1 MEGRDLA
8 EHFGTTILDLARAA
22 ILHALK
28 TGTPLKKLPDGLPPE
43 LSETG
48 ASFVTLHKKGDLRG
62 CIGSPTAWRPLATD
76 ILENA
81 FSAAFRDPRFRPLS
95 PEEWEDVAL
104 SVSILTPPKPMQ
116 FRDQADL
123 LAQLRPGVDGLIIED
138 GGKRAL
144 FLPAVWRQLP
154 RPEIFLAQL
163 KRKAGMDADHWSA
176 NFTAQRFEAIEIENH

>member
-8 EHFGTTILDLARAA
+8 EHFGQTILDLAKAA

-28 TGTPLKKLPDGLPPE
+28 TGGPLKKLPADLPPE

-62 CIGSPTAWRPLATD
+62 CIGSPTAWRPLAVD

-81 FSAAFRDPRFRPLS
+81 FSAAFRDPRFRPLN

-123 LAQLRPGVDGLIIED
+123 LAQLRPGIDGLIIED
-138 GGKRAL
+138 GSKRAL
-144 FLPAVWRQLP
+144 FLPAVWSQLP
-154 RPEIFLAQL
+154 KPEIFLAQL
-163 KRKAGMDADHWSA
+163 KRKAGMAIDHWSA
-176 NFTAQRFEAIEIENH
+176 SFTAQRFEAVEIENH

>member
-8 EHFGTTILDLARAA
+8 ENFGQTILDLAKTA

-28 TGTPLKKLPDGLPPE
+28 TGAPLKKVPDGLPSE

-62 CIGSPTAWRPLATD
+62 CIGSPVAWRPLAVD

-81 FSAAFRDPRFRPLS
+81 FSAAFRDPRFRPLN
-95 PEEWEDVAL
+95 PEEWEDIAL

-123 LAQLRPGVDGLIIED
+123 LAQLRPGIDGLIIED
-138 GGKRAL
+138 GSKRAL
-144 FLPAVWRQLP
+144 FLPAVWSQLP
-154 RPEIFLAQL
+154 KPEIFLAQL
-163 KRKAGMDADHWSA
+163 KRKAGMAVDYWST
-176 NFTAQRFEAIEIENH
+176 NFTAQRFEAVEIENH

>member
-8 EHFGTTILDLARAA
+8 ERFGQTILDLAKTA

-28 TGTPLKKLPDGLPPE
+28 TGAPLKELPGDLPPE
-43 LSETG
+43 LSESG
-48 ASFVTLHKKGDLRG
+48 ASFVTLRKKGELRG
-62 CIGSPTAWRPLATD
+62 CIGSPLAWRPLAAD

-95 PEEWEDVAL
+95 PEEWEEVVL
-104 SVSILTPPKPMQ
+104 SISILTPPKPMQ

-123 LAQLRPGVDGLIIED
+123 LAQLRPGIDGLIIED
-138 GGKRAL
+138 IGKRAL
-144 FLPAVWRQLP
+144 FLPAVWSQLP

-163 KRKAGMDADHWSA
+163 KRKAGMAVDHWSA
-176 NFTAQRFEAIEIENH
+176 NFAAQRFEAVEIENH